1 MIGKH
6 RSDRSSSARLSGPT
20 LRSDPRGFTFLAV
33 MFSIVLIGT
42 LIGVA
47 ARQLATVAKRE
58 KEAELLFR
66 GQAIRRG
73 IELYYRTSRA
83 GFSQYPRALE
93 DLIKDPGSP
102 GVRRYLR
109 KLYADPITGGEWVLI
124 RDGSGRVKGV
134 RSASEE
140 TPLKLAHFPEEL
152 KSFEQ
157 KNKYSEWVFEYNPQ
171 QQPPPI
177 SPHRNR
183 RRLPRPRL
191 LNLPPRSLRPIP
203 LRRFDLTRIIVIAEV
218 NLVFGLIFMA
228 RRGRS

>member
-1 MIGKH
+1 MIGAG
-6 RSDRSSSARLSGPT
+6 RFGSFQ
-20 LRSDPRGFTFLAV
+20 SDPRGFTFLTV

-42 LIGVA
+42 MIGAA
-47 ARQLATVAKRE
+47 ARQLTTVAKRE

-83 GFSQYPRALE
+83 GFSQYPRSLE

-109 KLYADPITGGEWVLI
+109 KLYADPITGGEWVLL

-140 TPLKLAHFPEEL
+140 APLKVAHFPEAL
-152 KSFEQ
+152 KSFEG
-157 KNKYSEWVFEYNPQ
+157 KKKYSEWLFEYNPQ
-171 QQPPPI
+171 QVLQNQRVPGAPVPPATPP
-177 SPHRNR
+177 SPSPSTLH
-183 RRLPRPRL
+183 PADSA
-191 LNLPPRSLRPIP
+191 PP
-203 LRRFDLTRIIVIAEV
+203 F
-218 NLVFGLIFMA
+218 
-228 RRGRS
+228 